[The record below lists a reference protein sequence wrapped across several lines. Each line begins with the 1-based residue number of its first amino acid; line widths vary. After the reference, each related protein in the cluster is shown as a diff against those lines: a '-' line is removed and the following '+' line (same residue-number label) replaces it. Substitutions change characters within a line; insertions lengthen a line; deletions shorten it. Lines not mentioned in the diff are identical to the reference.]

1 MTKPLSRSARRIQ
14 QAIENRGFDFI
25 VRELPQSTR
34 TANDAAKT
42 IGCDVGQIV
51 KSLIFRV
58 EDTDEAILAL
68 VSGSNHVDTTK
79 LAAVGAGRLLR
90 ADADFAR
97 RSTGF
102 AIGGIPPCGHDTAMR
117 TFIDENLLEYDR
129 VWAAAGTPNA
139 VFELDPS
146 ALLPLTSGVICDL
159 RSDESSPATDRES

>member
-34 TANDAAKT
+34 TARDAANAL
-42 IGCDVGQIV
+42 GCDEGQIV

-58 EDTDEAILAL
+58 EDTDEAVLAL
-68 VSGSNHVDTTK
+68 VCGNNRVDMTK
-79 LAAVGAGRLLR
+79 LAAVGAGALVK

-97 RSTGF
+97 RSSGF
-102 AIGGIPPCGHDTAMR
+102 AIGGIPPCGHEQALR
-117 TFIDENLLEYDR
+117 TFIDEDLLGYDR

-139 VFELDPS
+139 VFELDPA
-146 ALLPLTSGVICDL
+146 ALPPLTSGVICDL
-159 RSDESSPATDRES
+159 RAD

>member
-34 TANDAAKT
+34 TAQDAANA

-58 EDTDEAILAL
+58 EDTDKAVLAL
-68 VSGSNHVDTTK
+68 VSGNNRVDMRK
-79 LAAVGAGRLLR
+79 LAAVGAGSLVK

-97 RSTGF
+97 RASGF
-102 AIGGIPPCGHDTAMR
+102 AIGGIPPCGHDTEIR
-117 TFIDENLLEYDR
+117 TYIDEDLLGYDT

-139 VFELDPS
+139 VFELDPA
-146 ALLPLTSGVICDL
+146 ALPPLTSGVICDL
-159 RSDESSPATDRES
+159 AADPQS